1 MENTFSN
8 RGIVMAKYSDN
19 KDFKVIALCTA
30 KFYGSEEIEL
40 FQALT
45 NACRLGNYRVV
56 IFSTFSDFYAPQ
68 IGDASEQ
75 KIFSLLEP
83 EKYDAVVIS
92 TETFK
97 TTGLAE
103 GIAKRCIAAGVP
115 VFSLIKP
122 LEGCINLSF
131 GYGEAFEKIVRH
143 LVEEHNFTK
152 FVFIAGM
159 RNNSFS
165 QTRIDCFLKVLQEH
179 NIPFNEDDLYYGDF
193 WEGPTADAMEEYFAS
208 GKPLPEAFVC
218 ANDFMAMEVC
228 RKLQDHGYDVPTDVT
243 VTGFD
248 GVVQERF
255 NYPRLTTA
263 EQDLQTLAELLL
275 EAIED
280 CIAGRPT
287 ESNRIIPF
295 KFRKSVSCGCG
306 HSFTSTSE
314 FKQLG
319 ISYSQANREMREFVS
334 VFESYFE
341 LTAKYAHSETLYEIF
356 PRLVKHLRV
365 VNVSNFFLMLND
377 DFINKYEEHLDT
389 SNSSV
394 YSNDTD
400 KQYYTD
406 NMIAAMNYRDGV
418 MRPAEAVKLSE
429 LAPDFGELV
438 EKNITVLFTS
448 LHVMGKTLGY
458 VVNTLDAEKSQFATY
473 YGFLMS
479 LRQILET
486 HKVKQDLD
494 TLYSQDLLTKL
505 YNRRGFYN
513 RISGIFD
520 AAKKEEKQFSFISI
534 DLNWLK
540 QINDT
545 FGHTDGDAVLV
556 AVANAMK
563 HATVEGEICAR
574 FGGDEFAIGI
584 SCENAE
590 ERSREIISAIREEIA
605 EGGRNKKYNQSVSI
619 GFWAAVPGSRQEL
632 GEFIRLADERMYID
646 KKRIKGMGTWLR
658 T

>member
-1 MENTFSN
+1 MT
-8 RGIVMAKYSDN
+8 KYSDN
-19 KDFKVIALCTA
+19 NDYKVIALCTA

-40 FQALT
+40 FQAL
-45 NACRLGNYRVV
+45 NSACKLGNFRVV
-56 IFSTFSDFYAPQ
+56 VFSTFSDFYSPQ
-68 IGDASEQ
+68 IGDASE
-75 KIFSLLEP
+75 KKVFSLLDP
-83 EKYDAVVIS
+83 SKYDAVVIS

-97 TTGLAE
+97 TS
-103 GIAKRCIAAGVP
+103 GIAEEIVKRCHDAKVP

-122 LEGCINLSF
+122 IDGCINLSF
-131 GYGEAFEKIVRH
+131 GYENAFEKIVRH
-143 LVEEHNFTK
+143 LVEDHNLSK

-159 RNNSFS
+159 KNNSFS
-165 QTRIDCFLKVLQEH
+165 QVRVDCFKKVLAEH
-179 NIPFNEDDLYYGDF
+179 NIPFSDNDLYYGEF
-193 WEGPTADAMEEYFAS
+193 WEGPTADIMEAYLAS
-208 GKPLPEAFVC
+208 GKSLPEAFVC

-228 RKLQDHGYDVPTDVT
+228 RRLQDHGYSIPEDVV

-248 GVVQERF
+248 GVYQERF

-263 EQDLQTLAELLL
+263 EQDLQALAEILIESIEKAVKG
-275 EAIED
+275 EAVE
-280 CIAGRPT
+280 
-287 ESNRIIPF
+287 EKQIIPF

-306 HSFTSTSE
+306 KAFSSPAE
-314 FKQLG
+314 FRGLG

-341 LTAKYAHSETLYEIF
+341 MTAKYSHTETLYEIF
-356 PRLVKHLRV
+356 PRMIKHLRV

-377 DFINKYEEHLDT
+377 DFINKEEELLDT
-389 SNSSV
+389 ANNSIYSSNSSE
-394 YSNDTD
+394 
-400 KQYYTD
+400 QYFTD
-406 NMIAAMNYRDGV
+406 NMVVAMNYQGGV
-418 MRPAEAVKLSE
+418 LKGVDTVKLKN
-429 LAPDFGELV
+429 LAPNFEELIA
-438 EKNITVLFTS
+438 NNTCLLFTS
-448 LHVMGKTLGY
+448 LHMMGQTLGY
-458 VVNTLDAEKSQFATY
+458 VVNSLDTEKIQFATY

-513 RISGIFD
+513 RVAGIFE

-545 FGHTDGDAVLV
+545 FGHTEGDAILA
-556 AVANAMK
+556 AVATAMK
-563 HATVEGEICAR
+563 NHTKEGEVCAR
-574 FGGDEFAIGI
+574 FGGDEFAIAF
-584 SCENAE
+584 SSDRAE
-590 ERSREIISAIREEIA
+590 ERSKEIITAIRDELT
-605 EGGRNKKYNQSVSI
+605 EGSNNKKYNQSVSI
-619 GFWAAVPGSRQEL
+619 GFWAAVPGFRQEV